1 MKIYVGNLTA
11 DTMESALI
19 RKFERFGVVASV
31 KIIKDPKTGKSQGYA
46 IVDMP
51 HDNEAQ
57 AAIAGLDRLE
67 FNGCLWAVK
76 PARFQFLAI

>member
-19 RKFERFGVVASV
+19 RKFERFGTVNSV
-31 KIIKDPKTGKSQGYA
+31 KIIKSAGKSQGYA

-51 HDNEAQ
+51 NDEQAQ
-57 AAIAGLDRLE
+57 AAITGLDKLE
-67 FNGCLWAVK
+67 FNGCWWSVK
-76 PARFQFLAI
+76 QARF

>member
-11 DTMESALI
+11 DSMESALI
-19 RKFERFGVVASV
+19 RKFERFGKVVSV
-31 KIIKDPKTGKSQGYA
+31 KIMKDSATGKSQGYA

-51 HDNEAQ
+51 NDDEAQ

-67 FNGCLWAVK
+67 FNGCWWSVK
-76 PARFQFLAI
+76 QARF

>member
-19 RKFERFGVVASV
+19 RKFERFGIVNSV
-31 KIIKDPKTGKSQGYA
+31 KIIKSSGKSQGYA

-51 HDNEAQ
+51 NDEQAN
-57 AAIAGLDRLE
+57 AAITGLDKLE
-67 FNGCLWAVK
+67 FNGCWWSVK
-76 PARFQFLAI
+76 QARF

>member
-11 DTMESALI
+11 DTMESPLI
-19 RKFERFGVVASV
+19 RKFERFGQVASV
-31 KIIKDPKTGKSQGYA
+31 QIIKDPKTSKSQGYA

-51 HDNEAQ
+51 DETQAK

-67 FNGCLWAVK
+67 FNGCWWSVK
-76 PARFQFLAI
+76 PARY

>member
-19 RKFERFGVVASV
+19 RKFERFGKVASV
-31 KIIKDPKTGKSQGYA
+31 KIIKDAKTGKPQGYA

-51 HDNEAQ
+51 NEQEAQ

-67 FNGCLWAVK
+67 FNGCWWSVK
-76 PARFQFLAI
+76 QARS

>member
-19 RKFERFGVVASV
+19 RKFERFGIVNSV
-31 KIIKDPKTGKSQGYA
+31 KIIKSAGKSQGYA

-51 HDNEAQ
+51 NDEQAQ
-57 AAIAGLDRLE
+57 AAITGLDKLE
-67 FNGCLWAVK
+67 FNGCWWSVK
-76 PARFQFLAI
+76 QARF